1 MKIKFFTTIFIL
13 SAFIFAAF
21 AGWFYIFSK
30 ISSERKAILELR
42 KNILR
47 GEKKS
52 TDEKS
57 LTRFLD
63 GVKNE
68 KGLIESIFLK
78 EDDLIRLIKGL
89 ESIGESSGVSLKISA
104 ISVEKNA
111 ASKPVVSFSAK
122 GTFEQLFKY
131 LYFLENL
138 PYLITINKVSFQ
150 QEEDGQKTTQKNND
164 KKSDTI
170 PTWQALFGIQL
181 ESYEN

>member
-1 MKIKFFTTIFIL
+1 MKNKFFTTIFVL
-13 SAFIFAAF
+13 FISVFLVL

-30 ISSERKAILELR
+30 ISSEKKEILELR
-42 KNILR
+42 KNILHR
-47 GEKKS
+47 EKKN

-57 LTRFLD
+57 LARFLD

-68 KGLIESIFLK
+68 RSLIESVFLK

-104 ISVEKNA
+104 ISAEKNA
-111 ASKPVVSFSAK
+111 ASKPVVSFSAE

-138 PYLITINKVSFQ
+138 PYFITINKISFQ
-150 QEEDGQKTTQKNND
+150 SEEDGKEIVQAGG
-164 KKSDTI
+164 KKIIST
-170 PTWQALFGIQL
+170 PVWKSLFNIQL

>member
-1 MKIKFFTTIFIL
+1 MKNNFFITIFVL
-13 SAFIFAAF
+13 LALIFLAF
-21 AGWFYIFSK
+21 AGWFYVFSK
-30 ISSERKAILELR
+30 ISSERKEILELR

-47 GEKKS
+47 GEKKN

-57 LTRFLD
+57 LARLLD
-63 GVKNE
+63 GVKKE
-68 KGLIESIFLK
+68 KGLIESVFLK

-104 ISVEKNA
+104 ISAEKNS
-111 ASKPVVSFSAK
+111 ASKPVISFSAE

-150 QEEDGQKTTQKNND
+150 AEEDG
-164 KKSDTI
+164 KKSVQGNNGGKGDLI
-170 PTWQALFGIQL
+170 PVWQALFSIQL

>member
-1 MKIKFFTTIFIL
+1 MKNKFFIIIFVL
-13 SAFIFAAF
+13 SVSVFLAL
-21 AGWFYIFSK
+21 AGWFYVFSK
-30 ISSERKAILELR
+30 IFSEKKAIFELR

-47 GEKKS
+47 GEKKN

-57 LTRFLD
+57 IARFLD

-68 KGLIESIFLK
+68 RSLIESIFLK

-104 ISVEKNA
+104 ISAEKNA
-111 ASKPVVSFSAK
+111 AEKPAVSFGAS

-131 LYFLENL
+131 LYFLESL

-150 QEEDGQKTTQKNND
+150 NEEAGKEIVQAGG
-164 KKSDTI
+164 KKIISA
-170 PTWQALFGIQL
+170 PVWQALFNIQL

>member
-1 MKIKFFTTIFIL
+1 MKNKFFITIFVLIAL
-13 SAFIFAAF
+13 FFLVS
-21 AGWFYIFSK
+21 AGWFYAFSK

-47 GEKKS
+47 NEKKN

-57 LTRFLD
+57 LARFFNS
-63 GVKNE
+63 VKKE
-68 KGLIESIFLK
+68 RELIESVFLK

-104 ISVEKNA
+104 ISAEKSA

-122 GTFEQLFKY
+122 GAFEQLFKY
-131 LYFLENL
+131 LYFLESL

-150 QEEDGQKTTQKNND
+150 NMETGNEVAQVNN
-164 KKSDTI
+164 KKISSN
-170 PTWQALFGIQL
+170 PVWQALFSIQL